1 MDISGK
7 AISFPP
13 MPTKPTP
20 LKFESAASVDNDLPV
35 EFSPIEELN
44 ELSINQQP
52 AQENHAK
59 ADSSL
64 RRAASKLDD
73 STSTLNALENR
84 STQIR
89 DASMTPVKSALDQY
103 QMNKEGSSVSASL
116 KIDQLV

>member
-20 LKFESAASVDNDLPV
+20 LKFESAVDNDLPV